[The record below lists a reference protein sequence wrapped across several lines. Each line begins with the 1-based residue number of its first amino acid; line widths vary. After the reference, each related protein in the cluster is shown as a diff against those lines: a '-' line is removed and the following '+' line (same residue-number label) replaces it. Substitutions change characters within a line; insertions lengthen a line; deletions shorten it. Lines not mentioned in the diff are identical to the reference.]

1 MQINRALRAN
11 TMNQI
16 GMAKKI
22 ITGFILGVFVLVLAG
37 TASAMT
43 KEELTR
49 EALIER
55 VNSHD
60 KLLET
65 LERISWFGDMRL
77 RYEMVDRASDN
88 STANDAD
95 GHLDTDRSR
104 LRFRFGARVHVYE
117 DLDFVFRLSTGGD
130 DASTSGNT
138 TLDGTFG
145 NEAISLNLAY
155 GSWEFVDGLT
165 VQGGKV
171 KHPFMKS
178 EVVWDGDVN
187 PEGLSEIYQKKSED
201 TTLLFVAGQYIVE
214 ETDRNT
220 TVDSDDVVLLAWQ
233 AQLHQNTKAGKFKF
247 AVAWYDYNHLTD
259 PGSAITKQLGSGDGQ
274 RNSQVTGTDVNTTNM
289 QIFDFMADW
298 SSPLGSKHGSL
309 FYEYA
314 VNTDADAPAGN
325 NTIAQDLDT
334 AWQLGFKFGDKNV
347 KKTGQWQIKTLY
359 RLVQQD
365 AVFYALTDSDF
376 HQGGTNAKGIELGAK
391 YAIRKG
397 MQLGYTFFNTENER
411 GDINGGKFDVPG
423 KHLLDLKF
431 KF

>member
-1 MQINRALRAN
+1 
-11 TMNQI
+11 MNQI
-16 GMAKKI
+16 GIAKKI
-22 ITGFILGVFVLVLAG
+22 ITGFILGVLVLVLAG
-37 TASAMT
+37 TTSAMT
-43 KEELTR
+43 KEELAR

-95 GHLDTDRSR
+95 GHLDTDRPR
-104 LRFRFGARVHVYE
+104 IRFRFGARAHVYE

-155 GSWEFVDGLT
+155 GSWEFMDGLT

-171 KHPFMKS
+171 KNPFMKS

-187 PEGLSEIYQKKSED
+187 PEGLSEIYQKKSGD
-201 TTLLFVAGQYIVE
+201 TTLQFVAGQYIVE

-233 AQLHQNTKAGKFKF
+233 AQLHQKTKAGKFKF

-259 PGSAITKQLGSGDGQ
+259 PGSTITKQLGSGDGQ
-274 RNSQVTGTDVNTTNM
+274 RNSQVTGTNVNTTSM

-314 VNTDADAPAGN
+314 VNTNADAPAGN

>member
-1 MQINRALRAN
+1 
-11 TMNQI
+11 MNQI
-16 GMAKKI
+16 GTAKKI

-43 KEELTR
+43 KEELAR

-95 GHLDTDRSR
+95 GHLDTDRPR
-104 LRFRFGARVHVYE
+104 IRFRFGARTHVYE

-130 DASTSGNT
+130 TATTSGNT
-138 TLDGTFG
+138 TMDGTLG

-155 GSWEFVDGLT
+155 GSWEFMDGLT
-165 VQGGKV
+165 VQGGKA
-171 KHPFMKS
+171 KNPFMKS

-187 PEGLSEIYQKKSED
+187 PEGLSEIYQKKSGD
-201 TTLLFVAGQYIVE
+201 TTLQFVAGQYIVE

-233 AQLHQNTKAGKFKF
+233 AQLHQKTKAGKFKF

-411 GDINGGKFDVPG
+411 GDINGGKLDVPG
-423 KHLLDLKF
+423 QHQLDLKF

>member
-1 MQINRALRAN
+1 
-11 TMNQI
+11 MNQI
-16 GMAKKI
+16 GTAKKI
-22 ITGFILGVFVLVLAG
+22 ITGFILGVLVLVLAG
-37 TASAMT
+37 TTSAMT
-43 KEELTR
+43 KEELAR

-95 GHLDTDRSR
+95 GHLDTDRLR
-104 LRFRFGARVHVYE
+104 LRFRFGARAHVYE

-155 GSWEFVDGLT
+155 GSWEFMDGLT

-171 KHPFMKS
+171 KNPFMKS

-187 PEGLSEIYQKKSED
+187 PEGLSEIYQKKSGD
-201 TTLLFVAGQYIVE
+201 TTLQFVAGQYIVE

-233 AQLHQNTKAGKFKF
+233 AQLHQKTKAGKFKF

-314 VNTDADAPAGN
+314 VNTNADAPAGN

-411 GDINGGKFDVPG
+411 GDINGGKLDVPG
-423 KHLLDLKF
+423 QHQLDLKF

>member
-1 MQINRALRAN
+1 
-11 TMNQI
+11 MNQI
-16 GMAKKI
+16 GIAKKI
-22 ITGFILGVFVLVLAG
+22 ITGFIFGVLVLVLAG
-37 TASAMT
+37 TTSAMT
-43 KEELTR
+43 KEELAR

-95 GHLDTDRSR
+95 GHLDTDRPR
-104 LRFRFGARVHVYE
+104 IRFRFGARAHVYE

-155 GSWEFVDGLT
+155 GSWEFMDGLT

-171 KHPFMKS
+171 KNPFMKS

-187 PEGLSEIYQKKSED
+187 PEGLSEIYQKKSGD
-201 TTLLFVAGQYIVE
+201 TTLQFVAGQYIVE

-233 AQLHQNTKAGKFKF
+233 AQLHQKTKAGKFKF

-334 AWQLGFKFGDKNV
+334 AWQLGFKFGDKKV
-347 KKTGQWQIKTLY
+347 KKTGQWQIKALY

-397 MQLGYTFFNTENER
+397 MQLGYTFFDTKNER

>member
-1 MQINRALRAN
+1 MDQVWI
-11 TMNQI
+11 
-16 GMAKKI
+16 AKKI
-22 ITGFILGVFVLVLAG
+22 ITGFILGVFILALAG

-43 KEELTR
+43 KEDLAR
-49 EALIER
+49 KALIER

-60 KLLET
+60 KLLES
-65 LERISWFGDMRL
+65 LERISWFGGMRL
-77 RYEMVDRASDN
+77 RYERVDRASDN

-95 GHLDTDRSR
+95 GHLDTDRPR
-104 LRFRFGARVHVYE
+104 IRFRFGARAHVYE

-155 GSWEFVDGLT
+155 GSWEFMDGLT

-171 KHPFMKS
+171 KNPFMRS

-187 PEGLSEIYQKKSED
+187 PEGLSEIYQKKSGD
-201 TTLLFVAGQYIVE
+201 TTLQFVAGQYIVE

-233 AQLHQNTKAGKFKF
+233 AQLHQKTKAGKFKF
-247 AVAWYDYNHLTD
+247 AIAWYDYNHLTD
-259 PGSAITKQLGSGDGQ
+259 SGSAVTKQLGSGDGQ
-274 RNSQVTGTDVNTTNM
+274 RNSQVTGTNVNTTNI

-334 AWQLGFKFGDKNV
+334 AWQLGFKFGDKKV

-376 HQGGTNAKGIELGAK
+376 HQGGTNAKGIELRAK

-411 GDINGGKFDVPG
+411 GDINGGKLDVPG
-423 KHLLDLKF
+423 QHQLDLKF
-431 KF
+431 TF

>member
-1 MQINRALRAN
+1 
-11 TMNQI
+11 MNQI
-16 GMAKKI
+16 GIAKKI
-22 ITGFILGVFVLVLAG
+22 ITGFILGVFVLVLAE
-37 TASAMT
+37 TTSAMT
-43 KEELTR
+43 KEELAR

-88 STANDAD
+88 STTNDAD
-95 GHLDTDRSR
+95 GHLDTERPR
-104 LRFRFGARVHVYE
+104 IRFRFGARAHVYE
-117 DLDFVFRLSTGGD
+117 DLDFIFRLSTGGD
-130 DASTSGNT
+130 DASTSGDT

-145 NEAISLNLAY
+145 NKAISLNLAY
-155 GSWEFVDGLT
+155 GSWEFMDGLT

-171 KHPFMKS
+171 KNPFMKS

-187 PEGLSEIYQKKSED
+187 PEGLSEIYQKKSGN
-201 TTLLFVAGQYIVE
+201 TTLQFVAGQYIVE

-233 AQLHQNTKAGKFKF
+233 AQLHQKTKTGKFKF

-259 PGSAITKQLGSGDGQ
+259 PGRAITKQLGSGDGQ

-314 VNTDADAPAGN
+314 VNTNADAPAGN
-325 NTIAQDLDT
+325 NTIAKDLDT
-334 AWQLGFKFGDKNV
+334 AWQLGFKFGDKNLM
-347 KKTGQWQIKTLY
+347 KTGQWQIKTLY

-411 GDINGGKFDVPG
+411 GDINGGKLDVPG
-423 KHLLDLKF
+423 KHQLDLKF

>member
-1 MQINRALRAN
+1 
-11 TMNQI
+11 MNQI
-16 GMAKKI
+16 GTAKKI
-22 ITGFILGVFVLVLAG
+22 IIGFIFGVLVLVLAG
-37 TASAMT
+37 TTSAMT
-43 KEELTR
+43 KEELAR

-95 GHLDTDRSR
+95 GHLDTDRPR
-104 LRFRFGARVHVYE
+104 IRFRFGARAHVYE

-155 GSWEFVDGLT
+155 GSWEFMDGLT

-171 KHPFMKS
+171 KNPFMKS

-187 PEGLSEIYQKKSED
+187 PEGLSEIYQKKSGD
-201 TTLLFVAGQYIVE
+201 PTLHYVAGQYIVE

-220 TVDSDDVVLLAWQ
+220 TFDSDDVVLLAWQ
-233 AQLHQNTKAGKFKF
+233 AQLHQKTKAGKFKF

-397 MQLGYTFFNTENER
+397 MQLGYTFFDTKNER

>member
-1 MQINRALRAN
+1 
-11 TMNQI
+11 MNQI
-16 GMAKKI
+16 RIAKKI
-22 ITGFILGVFVLVLAG
+22 ITGFILGVLVLVLVG
-37 TASAMT
+37 TTSAMT
-43 KEELTR
+43 KEELAR

-95 GHLDTDRSR
+95 GHLDTDRPR
-104 LRFRFGARVHVYE
+104 IRFRFGARAHVYE

-155 GSWEFVDGLT
+155 GSWEFMDGLT

-171 KHPFMKS
+171 KNPFMKS

-187 PEGLSEIYQKKSED
+187 PEGLSETYQKKYGD
-201 TTLLFVAGQYIVE
+201 TTLQFVAGQYIVE

-220 TVDSDDVVLLAWQ
+220 TVDSDDVVLLALQ
-233 AQLHQNTKAGKFKF
+233 AQLHQKTKAGKFKF

-274 RNSQVTGTDVNTTNM
+274 RNSQVTGTNVNTTSM

-334 AWQLGFKFGDKNV
+334 AWQLGFKFGDKKV
-347 KKTGQWQIKTLY
+347 RKTGQWQTKALY

-376 HQGGTNAKGIELGAK
+376 HQGGTNAKGIELEAK

-397 MQLGYTFFNTENER
+397 MQLGYTFFDTKNER

>member
-1 MQINRALRAN
+1 
-11 TMNQI
+11 
-16 GMAKKI
+16 
-22 ITGFILGVFVLVLAG
+22 
-37 TASAMT
+37 
-43 KEELTR
+43 
-49 EALIER
+49 
-55 VNSHD
+55 
-60 KLLET
+60 
-65 LERISWFGDMRL
+65 
-77 RYEMVDRASDN
+77 
-88 STANDAD
+88 
-95 GHLDTDRSR
+95 
-104 LRFRFGARVHVYE
+104 
-117 DLDFVFRLSTGGD
+117 
-130 DASTSGNT
+130 
-138 TLDGTFG
+138 
-145 NEAISLNLAY
+145 LAY
-155 GSWEFVDGLT
+155 GSWEFMDGLT

-171 KHPFMKS
+171 KNPFMKS

-187 PEGLSEIYQKKSED
+187 PEGLSEIYQKKSGD
-201 TTLLFVAGQYIVE
+201 TTLQFVAGQYIVE

-233 AQLHQNTKAGKFKF
+233 AQLHQKTKAGKFKF

-274 RNSQVTGTDVNTTNM
+274 RNSQVTGTNVNTTNM

-347 KKTGQWQIKTLY
+347 KKTGQWQVKILY

-365 AVFYALTDSDF
+365 AVFYALNDSDF

-397 MQLGYTFFNTENER
+397 MQLGYTFFNTKNER
-411 GDINGGKFDVPG
+411 GDINGGKLDVPG
-423 KHLLDLKF
+423 HHLLELKF
-431 KF
+431 NF